1 MRRWSGVDKHSESS
15 YAAKA
20 LQAQKGKQIVCLGQK
35 ANKRSL
41 EHMTCSWS
49 KRYADTKGFLPKP
62 QSQITLMSG
71 KMTQNAGWDENTPAQ
86 EYTYTVIY

>member
-1 MRRWSGVDKHSESS
+1 
-15 YAAKA
+15 
-20 LQAQKGKQIVCLGQK
+20 
-35 ANKRSL
+35 
-41 EHMTCSWS
+41 MTCSWS